1 MNPPLL
7 QETPA
12 GVRLALKVIPGSR
25 RDDVAG
31 LLGDRLKVRVSAPP
45 EDGKANRAVCAVLAA
60 LLNVSE
66 RDVTIVAGQTHP
78 EKIALLARL
87 TLEEVRARLG
97 L

>member
-1 MNPPLL
+1 
-7 QETPA
+7 
-12 GVRLALKVIPGSR
+12 
-25 RDDVAG
+25 
-31 LLGDRLKVRVSAPP
+31 
-45 EDGKANRAVCAVLAA
+45 